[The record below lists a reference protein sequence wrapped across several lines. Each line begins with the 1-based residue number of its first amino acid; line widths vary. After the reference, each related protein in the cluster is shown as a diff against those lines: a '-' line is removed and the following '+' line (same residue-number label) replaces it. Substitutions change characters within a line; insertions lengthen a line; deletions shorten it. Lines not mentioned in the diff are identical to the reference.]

1 MITINAEQLG
11 VHSEDQKKHQQMIAC
26 FQMGGE
32 LAYNLLPYM
41 LHHRKVQLTNHF
53 RELLNGNRQ
62 QKKKAEKEIEA
73 DLKSIRVSFKS
84 LMKHLEGFSNGL
96 GESKIKE
103 VVDREAE
110 ISDAMYEYLDKL
122 FIVNDGK

>member
-1 MITINAEQLG
+1 MITIDAEQLG

-32 LAYNLLPYM
+32 LADDLLPYM
-41 LHHRKVQLTNHF
+41 LHHRKVHLTNYY
-53 RELLNGNRQ
+53 RQMLNGNRQ
-62 QKKKAEKEIEA
+62 QKKQAEKKIDEDIKTIK
-73 DLKSIRVSFKS
+73 KSYAS
-84 LMKHLEGFSNGL
+84 LMKHLNNFSNSL
-96 GESKIKE
+96 GSSEIKE
-103 VVDREAE
+103 VRDREEE

>member
-1 MITINAEQLG
+1 MITIDAEQLG

-32 LAYNLLPYM
+32 LADDLLPYM
-41 LHHRKVQLTNHF
+41 LHHRKVHLTNYF
-53 RELLNGNRQ
+53 RQMLNGNRQ
-62 QKKKAEKEIEA
+62 QKKQAEKKIEE
-73 DLKSIRVSFKS
+73 DIKTIKKSYAS
-84 LMKHLEGFSNGL
+84 LMKHLNNFSNSL
-96 GESKIKE
+96 GSSEIKE
-103 VVDREAE
+103 VRDREEE